1 MCVPDTAEDAQT
13 GPEDVEWDKK
23 VSKESIKIVIILRSP
38 NLEQAVVLNLGFT
51 LALPGELYKMLCL
64 GHTFKDSDLIVWYML
79 GAGSF

>member
-13 GPEDVEWDKK
+13 GPEEVEWDKK

-51 LALPGELYKMLCL
+51 LALPLCL
-64 GHTFKDSDLIVWYML
+64 GHTFKDSDLIVWCML